1 MNFNFEVIKFI
12 LSIEYVGNQIHVEG
26 FIFVDLIMK
35 FIDIKNVFNVNFNK
49 SIFYVQELS
58 LHVLILVRIII
69 ILFFF

>member
-12 LSIEYVGNQIHVEG
+12 LLIEYVGNQIHVEG

-35 FIDIKNVFNVNFNK
+35 FIDIKHVFNVNFNK

-58 LHVLILVRIII
+58 LHVLILVKIII